1 MPIGPL
7 VVCVC
12 LLLVSVRAE
21 PPAAPADAVTLGPMW
36 TKGTHDDYRF
46 KHRAIVTT
54 REAGEERLVST
65 NLSGVLRLTVRETED
80 GGPALLAIT
89 ILRIEATLTA
99 MPTDYAAAIEGPL
112 RFEWERPADAAPPEA
127 DRPRAEGAVAAPLA
141 ALCAAEL
148 IVRVR
153 SDGSIGSLRG
163 TDEADAAAREYGEAG
178 ALALGP
184 FGGAS
189 LPRFLERL
197 WRVDDEGDD
206 GFVQRAPG
214 AKWTRTE
221 ERAMPHGA
229 MARLVREHT
238 LSGVDMPG
246 LWPIEIVG
254 RGTLA
259 PPRGEPDPTRP
270 TLKLEEWSERGLAVW
285 DSAAG
290 RIARRNDTLRARTAA
305 SIGGHTVQTDVQTL
319 IEFEA
324 MPR

>member
-7 VVCVC
+7 VASV
-12 LLLVSVRAE
+12 LLLLGSVGAE
-21 PPAAPADAVTLGPMW
+21 PPAAPAEAVTLRPVW

-65 NLSGVLRLTVRETED
+65 NLAGVLRLAVRETED
-80 GGPALLAIT
+80 SGAALLVIT
-89 ILRIEATLTA
+89 ILKIEATMTA

-112 RFEWERPADAAPPEA
+112 TFEWERPADGAPPA
-127 DRPRAEGAVAAPLA
+127 PDGGPAAGAVAAPLA

-153 SDGSIGSLRG
+153 PDGSIGSLRG
-163 TDEADAAAREYGEAG
+163 TEEADAAAREHGEAG

-197 WRVDDEGDD
+197 WRVDDEEDD

-214 AKWTRTE
+214 AKWQRTE

-254 RGTLA
+254 GGTLA
-259 PPRGEPDPTRP
+259 APRGEPDPTRP
-270 TLKLEEWSERGLAVW
+270 TLKLEEWTERGLAVW

-290 RIARRNDTLRARTAA
+290 RIARRNDTLKARTAA
-305 SIGGHTVQTDVQTL
+305 SIGGHAVQRDVQTL

-324 MPR
+324 VQR